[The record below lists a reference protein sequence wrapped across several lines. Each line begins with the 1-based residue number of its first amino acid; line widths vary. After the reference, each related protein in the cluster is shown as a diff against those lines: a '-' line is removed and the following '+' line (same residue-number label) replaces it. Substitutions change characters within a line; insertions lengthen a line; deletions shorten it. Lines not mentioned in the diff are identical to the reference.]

1 MKWNDRRNV
10 TMIST
15 FLTDETREVTTQS
28 EQEKVKIVATTLW
41 GCRLEGPAPPELSHR
56 EKENI
61 N

>member
-1 MKWNDRRNV
+1 
-10 TMIST
+10 MIST